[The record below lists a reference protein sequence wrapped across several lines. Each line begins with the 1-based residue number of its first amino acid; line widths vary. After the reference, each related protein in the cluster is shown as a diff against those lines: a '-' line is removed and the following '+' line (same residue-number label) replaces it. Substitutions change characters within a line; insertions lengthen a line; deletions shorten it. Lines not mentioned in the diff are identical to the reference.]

1 MLLTSNTETLEKNEE
16 KIGQMFNGIAGSY
29 DFLNH
34 FFSFGIDKY
43 WRNVTVNS
51 LKKSPHS
58 VVLDLATGTAD
69 MAINIANK
77 LDSEKIIGVD
87 ISEEMLAIGKKK
99 VFKLNLS
106 HRIELKIG
114 SALALPFENDT
125 FDAVTIGFGIRN
137 FSDVDAGLKEI
148 NRVLRKGGSLNILE
162 FSKPENIII
171 RNIYN
176 LYFSKILPF
185 IGNSISRHKY
195 AYSYLNKSVFEFPS
209 GNEFNMILNKN
220 GFLNVKNRPLTFGIA
235 TLYNSNK

>member
-1 MLLTSNTETLEKNEE
+1 MPLTSDSETLVKNEE

-34 FFSFGIDKY
+34 FFSLGIDKY
-43 WRNVTVNS
+43 WRKVTVNS
-51 LKKSPHS
+51 LRNGPHS

-69 MAINIANK
+69 MAINIAKK
-77 LDSEKIIGVD
+77 LDSEKIVGVD
-87 ISEEMLAIGKKK
+87 ISEEMLAVGRKKI
-99 VFKLNLS
+99 VNLNFS
-106 HRIELKIG
+106 DRIELKAG
-114 SALALPFENDT
+114 SALALPFENDS

-148 NRVLRKGGSLNILE
+148 HRVLKKDGSLNILE
-162 FSKPENIII
+162 FSKPENLII

-176 LYFSKILPF
+176 FYFSKILPF
-185 IGNSISRHKY
+185 IGNRISRHKY
-195 AYSYLNKSVFEFPS
+195 AYSYLNKSVFDFPS
-209 GNEFNMILNKN
+209 GDKFNMILKKN